1 MAAAFAF
8 AHVNVVRELCMWPK
22 AQFGP
27 KHWTNE
33 NSTKSSGALQQ
44 PEEFVRWAQGVCV
57 TSIWEI
63 ENVGNSWKKS
73 SAVLQILRGKSQP
86 TPDVE
91 MVDFEHMKCCGFNSC
106 SQSAF
111 LKLFG
116 SYQGRNTFSLLKR
129 DESWEQ
135 LGCTANNV
143 CQTAKRRVLFINFIF
158 NGMRQEFSHSENTN
172 FPTSDQYAPD
182 KIEINSYH
190 GLSTYEI
197 VKSSTFE
204 SFSFRIKQNTCGY

>member
-1 MAAAFAF
+1 MNKWKQHKVLWSLAAARG
-8 AHVNVVRELCMWPK
+8 VCEV
-22 AQFGP
+22 
-27 KHWTNE
+27 
-33 NSTKSSGALQQ
+33 GAG
-44 PEEFVRWAQGVCV
+44 GVCV

-111 LKLFG
+111 FKLFG

-135 LGCTANNV
+135 LSCTANSV
-143 CQTAKRRVLFINFIF
+143 CQSTKRRVLFIHFILMGWDR
-158 NGMRQEFSHSENTN
+158 NSVIL
-172 FPTSDQYAPD
+172 
-182 KIEINSYH
+182 KILILQHLISM
-190 GLSTYEI
+190 LL
-197 VKSSTFE
+197 
-204 SFSFRIKQNTCGY
+204 IK